1 MTVPQLVTG
10 GFTGIVGIQSL
21 DVKLYSMSSTC
32 ISVSNPLMHDLDSA
46 ALDCL
51 AALADDGS
59 FERAAQ
65 RLSITQSAVSQ
76 RLRAL
81 EAQVGQLLVVRS
93 RPLRFTEAGKV
104 LLRFARQMQAMRAD
118 VARELG
124 ERLQGQANRL
134 PIAVNADSLA
144 TWVLPAL
151 DALVQQGLADGFG
164 LELVVDDQDFT
175 HEWLR
180 QGQVLGCVSTVP
192 QALRGCRVVPLGVMR
207 YIAVASAG
215 FVDTQL
221 GGDAAGGLHRAN
233 FARVPFLVFNRKDDM
248 QAQWVARAFGL
259 RSPRLQE
266 RFVPAS
272 DAYVRAAELGWGI
285 GVLPELQVREQL
297 ARGALVHVRPEVSVP
312 VTLHWHQWKLGAEAA
327 TPTRGA
333 RLDAIGAALAR
344 GAERALA

>member
-1 MTVPQLVTG
+1 MQN
-10 GFTGIVGIQSL
+10 L
-21 DVKLYSMSSTC
+21 D
-32 ISVSNPLMHDLDSA
+32 PA

-81 EAQVGQLLVVRS
+81 ESQVGQLLVVRA
-93 RPLRFTEAGKV
+93 RPLRLTEPGKV
-104 LLRFARQMQAMRAD
+104 LLRFARQLQAMRAD

-124 ERLQGQANRL
+124 ERMQSQARL

-151 DALVQQGLADGFG
+151 DGLVQQGLKDGFG
-164 LELVVDDQDFT
+164 LELIVDDQDFT

-192 QALRGCRVVPLGVMR
+192 QALRGCRVEPLGVMR
-207 YIAVASAG
+207 YIAVASPG
-215 FVDTQL
+215 FVAREL
-221 GGDAAGGLHRAN
+221 GGDAVDGLHRGN

-248 QAQWVARAFGL
+248 QTQWVSQAFGV
-259 RSPRLQE
+259 RSPRLEE
-266 RFVPAS
+266 RFVPS
-272 DAYVRAAELGWGI
+272 SEAYVWAAALGWGI
-285 GVLPELQVREQL
+285 GVVPELQVRERL
-297 ARGALVHVRPEVSVP
+297 ERGELLCLRPDIGIEVALY
-312 VTLHWHQWKLGAEAA
+312 WHQWKLGGDSGLPVRA
-327 TPTRGA
+327 A
-333 RLDAIGAALAR
+333 RLDEVGAALAH
-344 GAERALA
+344 GAATALDR